1 MDVPTY
7 HQAKWD
13 FQQKSRATHNFD
25 GYIDIIFVCFICLQT
40 NREHHDYLKLNA
52 GPIFHFPPRKLW
64 QQKSLRIIHRGCI
77 AKALKHDGLL
87 DWCPPLEEIEW
98 RSEIHAYSFA
108 IGATF
113 GNCDNFS
120 DLFLPRTLSLSNS
133 FATDHFRYWFH
144 FLPWDIFLEKRS
156 EGGRDLGRSQTE
168 CDLEGKP

>member
-1 MDVPTY
+1 MFS
-7 HQAKWD
+7 ASLRK
-13 FQQKSRATHNFD
+13 FQ
-25 GYIDIIFVCFICLQT
+25 LQVGRG
-40 NREHHDYLKLNA
+40 NWLHHDYLKLNA
-52 GPIFHFPPRKLW
+52 GPIFHFPPGKLW

-120 DLFLPRTLSLSNS
+120 DFFCRGLFHWVILLQQIIFDIDFIFCLGTFFWKRGQRAEGTLAEVRQSV
-133 FATDHFRYWFH
+133 
-144 FLPWDIFLEKRS
+144 I
-156 EGGRDLGRSQTE
+156 
-168 CDLEGKP
+168 